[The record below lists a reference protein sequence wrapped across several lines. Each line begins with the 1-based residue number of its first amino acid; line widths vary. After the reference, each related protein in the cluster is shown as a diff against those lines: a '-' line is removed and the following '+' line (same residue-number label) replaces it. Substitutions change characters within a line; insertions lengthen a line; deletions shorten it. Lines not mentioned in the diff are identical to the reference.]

1 MGVPYPPGVT
11 CPVPPCPHSWVLCEH
26 GDFRGRQWLL
36 DCTEITNW
44 LTYSGLQH
52 VGSLYPIRQ
61 VSVTFGRGQ
70 GSGTWQDEPPNP
82 GARGSHGDRAAS
94 PLRVGWGSWRAAGD
108 SSDMGKVPPAQLCH
122 PRFLSPTLG
131 VAAFVV
137 KRSLWAAAL

>member
-1 MGVPYPPGVT
+1 M
-11 CPVPPCPHSWVLCEH
+11 LCEH

-70 GSGTWQDEPPNP
+70 GTATAGVNPKPLVGHGADMKTALLCGLGELGSSSWQ
-82 GARGSHGDRAAS
+82 
-94 PLRVGWGSWRAAGD
+94 L
-108 SSDMGKVPPAQLCH
+108 
-122 PRFLSPTLG
+122 
-131 VAAFVV
+131 
-137 KRSLWAAAL
+137 

>member
-1 MGVPYPPGVT
+1 MSPAPLAPLGVPCPPGVT

-61 VSVTFGRGQ
+61 VRVTSGRGQ
-70 GSGTWQDEPPNP
+70 GRGTRQGEPKTP
-82 GARGSHGDRAAS
+82 GHEAHMETELPA
-94 PLRVGWGSWRAAGD
+94 PGWGSWG
-108 SSDMGKVPPAQLCH
+108 
-122 PRFLSPTLG
+122 
-131 VAAFVV
+131 
-137 KRSLWAAAL
+137 AAARQL

>member
-1 MGVPYPPGVT
+1 MPWHPVGVPCPPGVT
-11 CPVPPCPHSWVLCEH
+11 CAVPSCPHSWVLCEH

-70 GSGTWQDEPPNP
+70 GTATRRGEPKTPRGAQRQSCQP
-82 GARGSHGDRAAS
+82 ARGGLGELQSSSLTALAQGTCHQLGPAAPDS
-94 PLRVGWGSWRAAGD
+94 CPPPWEWLPLW
-108 SSDMGKVPPAQLCH
+108 
-122 PRFLSPTLG
+122 
-131 VAAFVV
+131 
-137 KRSLWAAAL
+137 